1 MTATVLIIEDHPLYR
16 EALRL
21 VVEAVAQG
29 ITVVPVASA
38 EAAITMLAALPA
50 IDLVLL
56 DLNLPGLHGIDAVAT
71 LRQRH
76 PGLPIAVVSATDH
89 RQEITAVLRAG
100 ANAFIAK
107 TVSTDVMTDAVRRLL
122 DGSMA
127 EQECITPHGC
137 NVAAGPEPRLLTPRQ
152 QEILDGLSRGY
163 SNKEIGLRLGVAEI
177 TVKFH
182 VSALFRILK
191 VVNRTQAVQAGRK
204 LGLACDL
211 PDSDDNQGSRGD

>member
-1 MTATVLIIEDHPLYR
+1 
-16 EALRL
+16 
-21 VVEAVAQG
+21 
-29 ITVVPVASA
+29 
-38 EAAITMLAALPA
+38 MLAALPA

-56 DLNLPGLHGIDAVAT
+56 DLNLPGVHGIDAVTT

-76 PGLPIAVVSATDH
+76 PALPIAVVSATEH
-89 RQEITAVLRAG
+89 RQEIAAVLRAG
-100 ANAFIAK
+100 ANAFVAK

-127 EQECITPHGC
+127 EPEWITPHGRE
-137 NVAAGPEPRLLTPRQ
+137 VVAGPTARMLTPRQ

-204 LGLACDL
+204 LGLACDA
-211 PDSDDNQGSRGD
+211 PDVGEGNEARGD